1 MYSDIR
7 LLDSVY
13 MLKERVCKSS
23 IRNEVCVLDYL
34 IDQSNSSPLGIV
46 VVKDPIV
53 ILGQCCAIIH
63 NT

>member
-1 MYSDIR
+1 
-7 LLDSVY
+7 

-23 IRNEVCVLDYL
+23 ISNEVCVLDYL

-63 NT
+63 NA